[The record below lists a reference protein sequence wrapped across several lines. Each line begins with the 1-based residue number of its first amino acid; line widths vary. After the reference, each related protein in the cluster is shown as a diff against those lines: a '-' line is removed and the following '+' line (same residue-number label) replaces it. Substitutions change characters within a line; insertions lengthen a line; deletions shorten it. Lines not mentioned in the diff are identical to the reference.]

1 MSDEQQVVLLCR
13 SIREW
18 NRWRAENPQVTP
30 DLAGAGLRGVN
41 LSGANLTGA
50 DLKGADLRGTV
61 LSGCMLIGAEL
72 AAANFF
78 KAVLDGADVDRAN
91 LSGVRFL
98 DCAQLTT
105 ARNWR
110 TAYRDEHLECGAPI
124 PERGDRRETS

>member
-1 MSDEQQVVLLCR
+1 MADEQQVTLLCR

-18 NRWRAENPQVTP
+18 NRWRVENPQVTP

-41 LSGANLTGA
+41 LSGANLA
-50 DLKGADLRGTV
+50 EANLKGADLRGAV

-72 AAANFF
+72 TA
-78 KAVLDGADVDRAN
+78 
-91 LSGVRFL
+91 
-98 DCAQLTT
+98 

-124 PERGDRRETS
+124 PERGDRRETSCLTARRSSLSR